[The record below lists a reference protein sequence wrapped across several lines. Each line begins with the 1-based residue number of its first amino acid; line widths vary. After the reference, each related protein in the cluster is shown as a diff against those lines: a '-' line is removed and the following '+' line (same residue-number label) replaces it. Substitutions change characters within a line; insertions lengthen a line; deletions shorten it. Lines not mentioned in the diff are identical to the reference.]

1 MIRILQKF
9 LDVLKYK
16 VEISGQTT
24 PKSGINVGLN
34 LP

>member
-1 MIRILQKF
+1 MIRRLQKF

-16 VEISGQTT
+16 VEISGQAI
-24 PKSGINVGLN
+24 PKSGINVWLN